1 MNPLLFSENLD
12 VPLFLPPLIFSR
24 TDTPQISVLK
34 KGNRD
39 EDPTEK
45 ASFAATN
52 RASRCTNGI
61 PITFSMTEPIP
72 MKPKENMSNVLKVNL
87 IQQEHYDI
95 IHQVRLFTSSLT
107 SSYIMSS
114 SSFSKNDQFGQMLQ

>member
-1 MNPLLFSENLD
+1 MNPLHFSENLD

-45 ASFAATN
+45 TSFAATN
-52 RASRCTNGI
+52 RASRCTNGT

-95 IHQVRLFTSSLT
+95 IHQVRSIISSLT
-107 SSYIMSS
+107 SSYITSS
-114 SSFSKNDQFGQMLQ
+114 SSSLKNDQFGQTLL